1 ITSSGEKLT
10 TSTVEYHDDT
20 DWGEGYPPII
30 TYGSA
35 IHYGW
40 QIKSGDG
47 SNFALLKLDFHDWG
61 NYDGATFVIEA
72 FKDGISKGTAT
83 FTGNTTGGYIEL
95 DNAEEIT
102 SIFQNVDEVRL
113 YEQGGADSYIGLN
126 NIKVGVAA

>member
-1 ITSSGEKLT
+1 TLSFSNTGGFSDNVVEDGEGGSASIADINIQVIPINSSGEKLT
-10 TSTVEYHDDT
+10 ASTVEYHDDA

-40 QIKSGDG
+40 QIKSDDG
-47 SNFALLKLDFHDWG
+47 SSFALLELDFHDWG
-61 NYDGATFVIEA
+61 NYDGATFIIEA

-95 DNAEEIT
+95 DNAE
-102 SIFQNVDEVRL
+102 
-113 YEQGGADSYIGLN
+113 
-126 NIKVGVAA
+126 